1 MEEALS
7 ALKEAEDELHRL
19 EHETQELLADE
30 SDSSQATM
38 RSLRAIEAQVLL
50 AMRTMEAAL
59 DDYEMEIE
67 DSAIDDKD
75 VPNARLD
82 QAKHDYA
89 LRKTSLRAAKIKV
102 AQRSQVAQ
110 QNDRT
115 ALLGGGTL
123 NAEEMALRRRHR
135 AKEEDPDGE
144 KAAAQSISV
153 LQKMK
158 QEMAAETARSAAT
171 LQTFADSTQ
180 MLESTNAK
188 QENVSRGTDKA
199 GDLIG
204 ELARREREDRQ
215 MMGGALAVFLL
226 VVAWVILKRLP
237 FICQMLPCSLGG
249 CSSGCKPTSPG
260 PPLETPEVALTGDS
274 SDVSGGGV
282 DGVVEGAVSSGSEQ
296 VQADVE
302 LVASAAEVAREAALK
317 QLKAMQQN

>member
-1 MEEALS
+1 MHASSALFWDPVVPNPGPLHGCAPYMLRYMTSASSTAAAQARTRAGAAACLPAPAADRVSPDPHRRLSLGGCWLSRPARRSGAASRARKQQHPMEEALS

-38 RSLRAIEAQVLL
+38 RSLRAMEAKVPL

-89 LRKTSLRAAKIKV
+89 LRKTSLRVAKIKV

-158 QEMAAETARSAAT
+158 LLSKLM
-171 LQTFADSTQ
+171 DS
-180 MLESTNAK
+180 
-188 QENVSRGTDKA
+188 
-199 GDLIG
+199 
-204 ELARREREDRQ
+204 
-215 MMGGALAVFLL
+215 
-226 VVAWVILKRLP
+226 
-237 FICQMLPCSLGG
+237 
-249 CSSGCKPTSPG
+249 
-260 PPLETPEVALTGDS
+260 
-274 SDVSGGGV
+274 
-282 DGVVEGAVSSGSEQ
+282 
-296 VQADVE
+296 
-302 LVASAAEVAREAALK
+302 
-317 QLKAMQQN
+317 